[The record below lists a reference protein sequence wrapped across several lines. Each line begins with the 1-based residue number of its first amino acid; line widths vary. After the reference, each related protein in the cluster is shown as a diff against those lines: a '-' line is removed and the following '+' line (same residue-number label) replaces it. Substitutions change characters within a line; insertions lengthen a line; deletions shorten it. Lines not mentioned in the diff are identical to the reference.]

1 MKLLNFGILAAL
13 VVSAMALGQPDWGQ
27 NNNAPGKRMRQRGR
41 KGRKRFRL
49 GTRKPFANRGD
60 LSNSQVSIFKRDLS
74 TRYLSTS
81 ANAGFGNLISDQWVI
96 TPAHLVYDCDSHYKE
111 YYEERNELK
120 YIVHDYSC
128 HLKVGVVAQGSDGEG
143 TYQITRFIVNPNWQY
158 YEEKFRGDVNHDIA
172 LLKLD
177 RPVKFSTRVS
187 PICLAKPNLDP
198 TKLDLKMSGWLLQD
212 RQSSHRSVL
221 EESNVIVKSNKDCEQ
236 TELNQHLTLTENSL
250 CVLPKVGNKNTC
262 QGDSGAPLAYQDEQK
277 RWNLIG
283 FATYGVGCKNEE
295 LHMKVEN
302 YLDWI
307 KSITGVG
314 AGCM

>member
-143 TYQITRFIVNPNWQY
+143 TYQITRFIVNPNYQ
-158 YEEKFRGDVNHDIA
+158 ELEVNHDIA
-172 LLKLD
+172 LLKLA
-177 RPVKFSTRVS
+177 RPVEFSARVS

-198 TKLDLKMSGWLLQD
+198 TDLDLKMSGWL
-212 RQSSHRSVL
+212 RNRYSSVGKSFL
-221 EESNVIVKSNKDCEQ
+221 KLKESNVIVKSNKDCEQ
-236 TELNQHLTLTENSL
+236 SRLTFTENSL
-250 CVLPKVGNKNTC
+250 CVLPKFGNKNTC
-262 QGDSGAPLAYQDEQK
+262 GGDSGAPLAFQDEQK

-283 FATYGVGCKNEE
+283 FATFGESECKKRAFE
-295 LHMKVEN
+295 LHMKIEN

-307 KSITGVG
+307 KGITGVG

>member
-13 VVSAMALGQPDWGQ
+13 AVSAMALGQPDWGQ

-60 LSNSQVSIFKRDLS
+60 LSNSQVSIFLRHDD
-74 TRYLSTS
+74 TT
-81 ANAGFGNLISDQWVI
+81 ATGFGNLISDQWVI
-96 TPAHLVYDCDSHYKE
+96 TPAHVVHDCDSQYEKD
-111 YYEERNELK
+111 YYNYYDGEWK
-120 YIVHDYSC
+120 STVHDYSC

-143 TYQITRFIVNPNWQY
+143 TYQFTKFIVNPNWQ
-158 YEEKFRGDVNHDIA
+158 EGDVNHDIA

-177 RPVKFSTRVS
+177 RPVEFSTRVS
-187 PICLAKPNLDP
+187 PICLAKPDLDL
-198 TKLDLKMSGWLLQD
+198 TDLDLKISGWLQD
-212 RQSSHRSVL
+212 QQLIRSYPVEGSVL
-221 EESNVIVKSNKDCEQ
+221 EESNVIVKSNKDCEY
-236 TELNQHLTLTENSL
+236 LMNNYLHINTLTENSL
-250 CVLPKVGNKNTC
+250 CVLPKVGNKGTC
-262 QGDSGAPLAYQDEQK
+262 MGDLGAPLAYQDEQK
-277 RWNLIG
+277 HWNLIG
-283 FATYGVGCKNEE
+283 FANFGIECGKEE
-295 LHMKVEN
+295 HYMKVEN

>member
-60 LSNSQVSIFKRDLS
+60 LSNSQVSIFKRHDD
-74 TRYLSTS
+74 TIAT
-81 ANAGFGNLISDQWVI
+81 GFGNLISDQWVI
-96 TPAHLVYDCDSHYKE
+96 TPAHVVHDCDSQYEKD
-111 YYEERNELK
+111 YYNYYDGEWK
-120 YIVHDYSC
+120 STVHDYSC

-143 TYQITRFIVNPNWQY
+143 TYQFTKFIVNPNWQ
-158 YEEKFRGDVNHDIA
+158 EGDVNHDIA
-172 LLKLD
+172 LLKLA
-177 RPVKFSTRVS
+177 RPVEFSARVS

-198 TKLDLKMSGWLLQD
+198 TDLDLKMSGWL
-212 RQSSHRSVL
+212 RNRYSSVGKSFL
-221 EESNVIVKSNKDCEQ
+221 KLKESNVIVKSNKDCEQ
-236 TELNQHLTLTENSL
+236 SRLTFTENSL
-250 CVLPKVGNKNTC
+250 CVLPKFGNKNTC
-262 QGDSGAPLAYQDEQK
+262 GGDSGAPLAFQDEQK

-283 FATYGVGCKNEE
+283 FATFGESECKKRAFE
-295 LHMKVEN
+295 LHMKIEN

-307 KSITGVG
+307 KGITGVG